1 MKNRILFLLLF
12 ILTSCGYQPLYSKK
26 EVKILTINELKLIG
40 NTNINKK
47 VASALPIKVDKNT
60 LLKNKIILENKKT
73 IIETSKNK
81 KGQPDSFKMII
92 DFKFSFIDNNNI
104 LNEKFISE
112 EFSYKNKDNK
122 FDLSQYEMNIEQSLI
137 NKIIEKL
144 IIYMNV

>member
-26 EVKILTINELKLIG
+26 EVKILTIEELKLIG
-40 NTNINKK
+40 NTNINKT
-47 VASALPIKVDKNT
+47 VASALPIKVEKNT

>member
-26 EVKILTINELKLIG
+26 EVKILTIEELKLIG
-40 NTNINKK
+40 NTNINKT
-47 VASALPIKVDKNT
+47 VASALPIKVEKNT

-122 FDLSQYEMNIEQSLI
+122 FDLSQYEMNIEQILI

>member
-47 VASALPIKVDKNT
+47 VASALPIKVDENT

>member
-60 LLKNKIILENKKT
+60 PLKNKIILENKKT

-92 DFKFSFIDNNNI
+92 DFKFSFIDNDNI

>member
-26 EVKILTINELKLIG
+26 EVKILTIKELKLIG
-40 NTNINKK
+40 NTNINKT
-47 VASALPIKVDKNT
+47 VASALPIKVEKNT

-92 DFKFSFIDNNNI
+92 DFKFSFIDNDNI

>member
-26 EVKILTINELKLIG
+26 EVKILTIEELKLIG
-40 NTNINKK
+40 NTNINKT
-47 VASALPIKVDKNT
+47 VASALPIKVEKNT

-92 DFKFSFIDNNNI
+92 DFKFSFIDNDNI

-122 FDLSQYEMNIEQSLI
+122 FDLSQYEMNIEQILI

>member
-92 DFKFSFIDNNNI
+92 DFKFSFIDNDNI

>member
-60 LLKNKIILENKKT
+60 FLKNKIILENKKT

-92 DFKFSFIDNNNI
+92 DFKFSFIDNDNI

>member
-47 VASALPIKVDKNT
+47 VVSALPIKVDKNT

>member
-26 EVKILTINELKLIG
+26 EVKILTVNELKLIG

-47 VASALPIKVDKNT
+47 VDSELPIKVDKNT
-60 LLKNKIILENKKT
+60 PLKNKIILENKKT

-92 DFKFSFIDNNNI
+92 DFKFSFIDNDNI
-104 LNEKFISE
+104 LNEKIISE

-137 NKIIEKL
+137 YKIIEKL

>member
-47 VASALPIKVDKNT
+47 VVSALPIKVDKNT

-92 DFKFSFIDNNNI
+92 DFKFSFIDNDNI